1 MSTHDNR
8 IVGQSPVLIVHALLL
23 LVVVVLGKV
32 FDLTGRSDVS
42 ICGGEDRGLRRASFL
57 ALPTDFNSSIII
69 GNAAASNCIAVLAV
83 AEIIW
88 LSVVILLMDA

>member
-23 LVVVVLGKV
+23 LVVVVLGQV

-57 ALPTDFNSSIII
+57 ALPTDFNPSIII
-69 GNAAASNCIAVLAV
+69 GNASNCITVLVV

-88 LSVVILLMDA
+88 FSVVILLMDA